1 MRRDRTLRSTHQA
14 SSHRSNG
21 CALAKTKDAIE
32 RHSLLRKEV
41 ADVDERRL
49 HAIEVGVLFVRREA
63 PCTALLLGGIVW
75 DIGRILRG
83 RRAIGGAAR
92 EEDIER
98 VDRD

>member
-1 MRRDRTLRSTHQA
+1 MSKSTHQA

-21 CALAKTKDAIE
+21 CALAETKDAIE

-41 ADVDERRL
+41 ANVHERRL
-49 HAIEVGVLFVRREA
+49 QAIEVSVLIVRREP
-63 PCTALLLGGIVW
+63 PCAALLLGGVVW
-75 DIGRILRG
+75 DIGGILRG
-83 RRAIGGAAR
+83 RRTIGGATR